1 MRRRAFIA
9 FGLLGLAAVGAF
21 GRERL
26 VVLEGPAV
34 AEALRPKGGRPVL
47 VHLWASWCKPCVAE
61 WPALVEWLRPLP
73 DRGVDVVTLSVDEPD
88 TVPAAAKVLARLGRV
103 PGRAFAASLDD
114 ALPAIR
120 ERDPDWDGS
129 LPATF
134 LLDGKGALA
143 VSQHGL
149 TRPEAFDSTLQRLAA
164 GGVAGTP

>member
-1 MRRRAFIA
+1 MRRGALIA
-9 FGLLGLAAVGAF
+9 VGLACLSAAAF
-21 GRERL
+21 GRDKL
-26 VVLEGPAV
+26 AILEGPAV
-34 AEALRPKGGRPVL
+34 AEALRPVGRPVV

-61 WPALVEWLRPLP
+61 WPTVAAWLRRLP

-88 TVPAAAKVLARLGRV
+88 SVPAAAKVLARLGRL
-103 PGRAFAASLDD
+103 PGHTFAASLDD

-143 VSQHGL
+143 ASQHGL
-149 TRPEAFDSTLQRLAA
+149 TRPDALDAAIERVAAEARVDRS
-164 GGVAGTP
+164 P